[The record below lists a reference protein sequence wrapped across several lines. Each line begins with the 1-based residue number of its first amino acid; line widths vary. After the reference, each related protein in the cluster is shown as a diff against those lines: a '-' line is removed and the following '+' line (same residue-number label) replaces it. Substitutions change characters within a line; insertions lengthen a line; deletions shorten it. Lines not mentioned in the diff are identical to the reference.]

1 MKLFLKLLLILLAL
15 GILFSDAGV
24 KHFHYAQSP
33 YLFNDDVR
41 MWIPPFYQYQVDGPQ
56 GEDYISNYF
65 LQALNPTGYR
75 TLYILV
81 AKLWNPDSF
90 SKLLPYLEW
99 LILTTCLGLIA
110 WKLGGPAMCFCT
122 LALILSTPVFIERMI
137 GGLPRSF
144 GYPLLSMALAA
155 FFFGRVYLLAV
166 ITLLGVAFYPVASVI
181 SGIWLAFLL
190 MPTLTKFQG
199 EVVAWSLKKRFSVV
213 FCTAGL
219 CAALALPLL
228 FSSEE
233 YGGRISP
240 SENQSFPEAGLG
252 GRYGKGDR
260 PPFNGFLAES
270 QLQTAKT
277 LLGSGDPFIES
288 MSLRLTKKDH
298 GFSLSLNIAIVI
310 AVLTICGT
318 AKIAFTHPPAFR
330 LLLALLGVVL
340 GHLLARLAYPH
351 LFLPPRYIVLT
362 IPLFMVTLFPSAL
375 YSLINSV
382 QFLKNKRWFI
392 SSIVISIVAVILLLF
407 GGQGNGSKGYKVET
421 SGQKNLYSFIRK
433 LPADTVI
440 AGWPGGLIDN
450 VFYLTKRKTF
460 LSLETHQAFHKKY
473 THDMRER
480 MAAIINAYFAL
491 DSQSLKIL
499 RDKYGVQY
507 FLVDRNLSIG
517 GNNFTRFNVSFFNYF
532 QPFRQMV
539 IHRLNQ
545 VRGKEFI
552 LTLKLN
558 EVAAFREDPWV
569 LIDLSK
575 IK

>member
-33 YLFNDDVR
+33 YLFNDDSR
-41 MWIPPFYQYQVDGPQ
+41 MWIPPFYKYQADGPQ
-56 GEDYISNYF
+56 GEDYISDYF
-65 LQALNPTGYR
+65 LRALNPTGYQ

-99 LILTTCLGLIA
+99 LILAACLGLIA

-122 LALILSTPVFIERMI
+122 LALILSTPVFLERMI

-155 FFFGRVYLLAV
+155 FFFGRVYFLAT
-166 ITLLGVAFYPVASVI
+166 ITLLGAAFYPVVSVI
-181 SGIWLAFLL
+181 SGIWLALLL
-190 MPTLTKFQG
+190 MPAVTKIQG
-199 EVVAWSLKKRFSVV
+199 EVVAWSLKKRFIVII
-213 FCTAGL
+213 CTAGL
-219 CAALALPLL
+219 SAVLALPLL
-228 FSSEE
+228 FASVE

-240 SENQSFPEAGLG
+240 SENQSFPEAGVG

-270 QLQTAKT
+270 QLQIVKT
-277 LLGSGDPFIES
+277 LLGSGAPFIER

-298 GFSLSLNIAIVI
+298 GFSLALNIAIAV

-318 AKIAFTHPPAFR
+318 AKMALTYPPAFR
-330 LLLALLGVVL
+330 LLLALSGVAF
-340 GHLLARLAYPH
+340 GHLLAHLAYPH

-362 IPLFMVTLFPSAL
+362 IPLFIVTLFPCAL
-375 YSLINSV
+375 YSLINSA
-382 QFLKNKRWFI
+382 QFLKNRNWFV
-392 SSIVISIVAVILLLF
+392 SSIVISVVAVVLLLF

-421 SGQKNLYSFIRK
+421 SGQKNLYSFIKK
-433 LPADTVI
+433 LPADTII

-473 THDMRER
+473 TQGMRER
-480 MAAIINAYFAL
+480 MSAIIDAYFAL
-491 DSQSLKIL
+491 DSKSLKVL

-507 FLVDRNLSIG
+507 FLIDRNLSIE
-517 GNNFTRFNVSFFNYF
+517 GNNFTRFNAPFFNYF

-539 IHRLNQ
+539 IYRLNQ

-558 EVAAFREDPWV
+558 EVAVFREDPWI